1 MHGWQYHP
9 HPHAL
14 TECEMLSSY
23 LNSQYFFDLSLQT
36 SLPEVCYSE
45 VVQDDA
51 GLWKY
56 VYPHKQEFIS
66 LV

>member
-1 MHGWQYHP
+1 MTDNTTPIRMHSQSVK
-9 HPHAL
+9 
-14 TECEMLSSY
+14 CSSSY

-56 VYPHKQEFIS
+56 VYPHKQELIS